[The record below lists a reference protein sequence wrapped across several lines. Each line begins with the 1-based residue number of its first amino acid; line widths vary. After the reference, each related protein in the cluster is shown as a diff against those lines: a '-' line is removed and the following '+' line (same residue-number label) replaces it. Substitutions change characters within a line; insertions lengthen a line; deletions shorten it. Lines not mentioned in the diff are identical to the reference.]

1 MLTNLREHL
10 RTARMQVEK
19 FAAVID
25 AIVDDN
31 P

>member
-19 FAAVID
+19 FAA
-25 AIVDDN
+25 IVHPIINNN